1 MRVYAYHL
9 CKCIFTCACVCVC
22 VCVCVLWAKPKFRVR
37 TEPADLSAHRN
48 AIAEWRRGRQC
59 AQASGGASKS
69 FTQRLEETH
78 QVLPLLQAF
87 LPTIQRET
95 AAHDSTCVALDPFD
109 ILVERKRVLILE
121 QRCVR
126 V

>member
-1 MRVYAYHL
+1 MQIYVYVRL
-9 CKCIFTCACVCVC
+9 
-22 VCVCVLWAKPKFRVR
+22 CVLWANPKFRVR
-37 TEPADLSAHRN
+37 AKPADLSAHRN

-59 AQASGGASKS
+59 AQVSGGASKS

-78 QVLPLLQAF
+78 QVLPLLQVF
-87 LPTIQRET
+87 LTTIQRET

-109 ILVERKRVLILE
+109 ILVERKRVLIQE
-121 QRCVR
+121 QRSVR